1 MQTLPHSEANAH
13 EQAAELAR
21 LEEAR
26 IRQDPDSTDE
36 QIAAAREA
44 RKSADLAAVLND
56 ADIQRRVAQIEGEKT
71 SVPAVNDADQ
81 AKKTYLCLLYTS
93 RCV

>member
-1 MQTLPHSEANAH
+1 MQTLTQSEANAH

-21 LEEAR
+21 IEEER
-26 IRQDPDSTDE
+26 VRQDPDSTDE

-56 ADIQRRVAQIEGEKT
+56 ADIQRRVAQIESEKPPVGMLA
-71 SVPAVNDADQ
+71 SVVATWMMVM
-81 AKKTYLCLLYTS
+81 TCS
-93 RCV
+93 RSKLQ